1 MSDYDLE
8 ERVAKFGEEII
19 ELAKNTPKNTITIPI
34 LNQLIKS
41 GTSIEILKTK
51 FTFAKKK
58 PWKRS
63 ID

>member
-41 GTSIEILKTK
+41 RTSREILKTK

-58 PWKRS
+58 PWKQS
-63 ID
+63 IG

>member
-41 GTSIEILKTK
+41 RTSREILKTK
-51 FTFAKKK
+51 FTFTKKK

-63 ID
+63 IG